1 MLPLVAKVTATA
13 PTSPPTIPPT
23 IPATA
28 SLLSII
34 KQLQFL
40 SKLRNRNFL
49 FSSHCGS
56 HRCVAKDAVDQES
69 TSELVFVHR
78 LFQPQPAMISSSFLL
93 TASIPDF

>member
-34 KQLQFL
+34 KQWVILL
-40 SKLRNRNFL
+40 NSASLWL
-49 FSSHCGS
+49 F
-56 HRCVAKDAVDQES
+56 
-69 TSELVFVHR
+69 
-78 LFQPQPAMISSSFLL
+78 
-93 TASIPDF
+93 

>member
-34 KQLQFL
+34 KQWVILLNSASLGSIETLTVVLTGVLLKMQWIKRVHQNWYLYTGF
-40 SKLRNRNFL
+40 
-49 FSSHCGS
+49 FSPS
-56 HRCVAKDAVDQES
+56 
-69 TSELVFVHR
+69 L
-78 LFQPQPAMISSSFLL
+78 P
-93 TASIPDF
+93 